1 MGVSNLMRQKIE
13 DCMKKNM
20 LFLILCIFISPLS
33 AESMFDQAEEMLLN
47 NQLSEAAMMF
57 EASLEEDPSISEAYL
72 YLGYIYEV
80 KQNYQA
86 AINVLAR
93 GVEKASGQ
101 KAQLYFNL
109 ANNYFKAG
117 DYDTASMMYSKAA
130 QNRSGY
136 AEPYLNRANCRVKT
150 GEYSLAVR
158 DYNLFLNMKPD
169 DPQRPQIEKMISMLE
184 LTIVEDENRRK
195 EEEQRRLA
203 EEARQK
209 ALLDSVLNSLSNAGS
224 DTTNL
229 SAESENI
236 EDIEIELDIE
246 D

>member
-1 MGVSNLMRQKIE
+1 
-13 DCMKKNM
+13 MKKNW
-20 LFLILCIFISPLS
+20 LILFICVLTAGIS
-33 AESMFDQAEEMLLN
+33 AESMFEEGENLLLN
-47 NQLSEAAMMF
+47 NQLKESAMMF
-57 EASLEEDPSISEAYL
+57 EAVIEQEPDNAQAYL

-80 KQNYQA
+80 REDFNSA
-86 AINVLAR
+86 VSVLSR
-93 GVEKASGQ
+93 GLDKTSVQKEKF
-101 KAQLYFNL
+101 YFNI
-109 ANNYFKAG
+109 ANNYFKSG
-117 DYDTASMMYSKAA
+117 DYNNAAAMYSKAM
-130 QNRSGY
+130 QSRSGY

-158 DYNLFLNMKPD
+158 DYNLYLNMKPN
-169 DPQRPQIEKMISMLE
+169 DPQKPKIEKMITMLE
-184 LTIVEDENRRK
+184 LTIVEDEKLRE
-195 EEEQRRLA
+195 EEEQRRIA

-236 EDIEIELDIE
+236 EDIEIEFDIE

>member
-1 MGVSNLMRQKIE
+1 MITGNLCAQTMFEQGE
-13 DCMKKNM
+13 D
-20 LFLILCIFISPLS
+20 L
-33 AESMFDQAEEMLLN
+33 LLN
-47 NQLSEAAMMF
+47 NQLTEAAMMF
-57 EASLEEDPSISEAYL
+57 EASLEEDGKNADAYL

-80 KQNYQA
+80 KNDYDS
-86 AINVLAR
+86 AISVLSR
-93 GVEKASGQ
+93 GAENALQ
-101 KAQLYFNL
+101 KKEQIYLNL
-109 ANNYFKAG
+109 GNNYFKTG
-117 DYDTASMMYSKAA
+117 GYDTAALMFSKAA
-130 QNRSGY
+130 QSRSGY

-150 GEYSLAVR
+150 DEYSLAVR
-158 DYNLFLNMKPD
+158 DYRLFLNMKPE

-184 LTIVEDENRRK
+184 LTIAEEEKRREDE
-195 EEEQRRLA
+195 EQQRLA

-209 ALLDSVLNSLSNAGS
+209 ALLDSVLSSLSNAGS

>member
-1 MGVSNLMRQKIE
+1 
-13 DCMKKNM
+13 MKKNW
-20 LFLILCIFISPLS
+20 LILIACIFIGRLG
-33 AESMFDQAEEMLLN
+33 AESVFEQGENLLLN
-47 NQLSEAAMMF
+47 NQLTEAAMMF
-57 EASLEEDPSISEAYL
+57 EASLEEDRTNADAYL

-80 KQNYQA
+80 KQNYDA
-86 AINVLAR
+86 AIGILTLGA
-93 GVEKASGQ
+93 EQASG
-101 KAQLYFNL
+101 KAEQIYFNL
-109 ANNYFKAG
+109 GNNYFKAVN
-117 DYDTASMMYSKAA
+117 YENAAAMYSKAM
-130 QNRSGY
+130 QSRSGY

-150 GEYSLAVR
+150 AEYSLAVR
-158 DYNLFLNMKPD
+158 DYKLFLNMKPD

-184 LTIVEDENRRK
+184 LTMVEEENRRK
-195 EEEQRRLA
+195 DEEARRLA

-229 SAESENI
+229 SAESEKI

>member
-1 MGVSNLMRQKIE
+1 
-13 DCMKKNM
+13 MKKNWFI
-20 LFLILCIFISPLS
+20 LFICIIVTGLG
-33 AESMFDQAEEMLLN
+33 AQSMFEEGENLLLN
-47 NQLSEAAMMF
+47 NQLKDAAMMF
-57 EASLEEDPSISEAYL
+57 EAVIEQEPDNVQAYL

-80 KQNYQA
+80 KQDYNS
-86 AINVLAR
+86 AISVLSD
-93 GVEKASGQ
+93 GVVKTSSKQEQ
-101 KAQLYFNL
+101 FYFNI
-109 ANNYFKAG
+109 ANNYFKSG
-117 DYDTASMMYSKAA
+117 DFEMAASMYSRSM
-130 QNRSGY
+130 QGRSGF
-136 AEPYLNRANCRVKT
+136 AEPYLNRANCRVNT

-169 DPQRPQIEKMISMLE
+169 DPQRPKIEKMISLLE
-184 LTIVEDENRRK
+184 LSIVEDENRRQD
-195 EEEQRRLA
+195 EEQRRIA
-203 EEARQK
+203 EAARQK

>member
-1 MGVSNLMRQKIE
+1 
-13 DCMKKNM
+13 MKKN
-20 LFLILCIFISPLS
+20 LLILTAFIFIGRLG
-33 AESMFDQAEEMLLN
+33 AESLFEQGEDLLLN
-47 NQLSEAAMMF
+47 NQLTEAAMMF
-57 EASLEEDPSISEAYL
+57 EASLEEDDSNADAYL

-80 KQNYQA
+80 KQDYES
-86 AINVLAR
+86 AIGVLSR
-93 GVEKASGQ
+93 GAEKASGKKEQ
-101 KAQLYFNL
+101 IYFNL
-109 ANNYFKAG
+109 GNNYFKAE
-117 DYDTASMMYSKAA
+117 DFDTAAMIYSKAM
-130 QNRSGY
+130 QSRSGY
-136 AEPYLNRANCRVKT
+136 AEPYLNRANCRVRT
-150 GEYSLAVR
+150 SEYSLAIR

-184 LTIVEDENRRK
+184 LTLVEEENRRK
-195 EEEQRRLA
+195 DEEQRRLA

>member
-1 MGVSNLMRQKIE
+1 
-13 DCMKKNM
+13 MKKII
-20 LFLILCIFISPLS
+20 FLAIFILFVIFYAVPESIFEE
-33 AESMFDQAEEMLLN
+33 AEGLFLN

-57 EASLEEDPSISEAYL
+57 EAAIENEPENEKAYL

-80 KQNYQA
+80 KRDYDA
-86 AINVLAR
+86 AISVLSR
-93 GVEKASGQ
+93 GVDYSNNQ
-101 KAQLYFNL
+101 KEIFYFNI
-109 ANNYFKAG
+109 ANNYFNSG
-117 DYDTASMMYSKAA
+117 DFSTAALMYSKAL
-130 QNRSGY
+130 QSKPGF

-150 GEYSLAVR
+150 AEFSLAVR
-158 DYNLFLNMKPD
+158 DYNLYLKMKPD
-169 DPQRPQIEKMISMLE
+169 DPQRPQIEKMVTMLE
-184 LTIVEDENRRK
+184 LGIVEEEKRRQ

-229 SAESENI
+229 SAESEEI